1 MMEAIDGDVSPKR
14 GPPFPEVS
22 TLTQPHHNKKKK
34 CPLPDTSSV
43 WILWIPYLVPVFP
56 KPLIPCLLW
65 GFSVDFVEILP
76 GTYPLLALLS
86 FYVELD
92 IA

>member
-56 KPLIPCLLW
+56 KPLIPCPLW

-76 GTYPLLALLS
+76 GTHPS
-86 FYVELD
+86 
-92 IA
+92 